1 MVSSH
6 TGTKCHTVS
15 QDQTSANLDNTREC
29 WISLQPTP
37 KQILLLLHPCEE
49 ETKCTGLQCPLHM
62 FSPKVWGPENLSHP
76 AMLHLLL
83 GLDTSSGGSQLS
95 CSSKVGLLSLFQSFF
110 LWVSSCLAWDDFP
123 VLTHLLLTIGHI
135 LLFFIL
141 TISLAFPN
149 KYSTSTF
156 QGDISCL
163 CCIQYFSK
171 TL

>member
-15 QDQTSANLDNTREC
+15 QDQTSTNLDDTREC
-29 WISLQPTP
+29 WISFHPTP
-37 KQILLLLHPCEE
+37 KQILSS
-49 ETKCTGLQCPLHM
+49 CTPVRRKPSAQDYSVLCT
-62 FSPKVWGPENLSHP
+62 WGPENLSHP

-83 GLDTSSGGSQLS
+83 GLDTSSGGSQLG
-95 CSSKVGLLSLFQSFF
+95 CSSRVGFLSLFQSFL
-110 LWVSSCLAWDDFP
+110 LWVSSCLAWNDFP
-123 VLTHLLLTIGHI
+123 VLTHLLLEQLLTIGHI

-149 KYSTSTF
+149 KYSTSAF
-156 QGDISCL
+156 QGGISCL
-163 CCIQYFSK
+163 CYIQYFGK